1 MEHRWPSVFR
11 SFCITLMLLLPLGL
25 CGCTAQPEAD
35 TFFFQ
40 YEGYFAAPVS
50 STLTVAITGF
60 STEEACAAVF
70 QNAASTSF
78 VGNNAVRVK
87 EFSIE
92 PRESIGA
99 YSACV
104 VTATLVFE
112 KSGVTEATALRLQFE
127 DGSEQ
132 TYPIGTWTFDVQDAP
147 DHSELLNVL
156 SSPVSNRVGNVF
168 PYHYELLDQAA
179 SIQSIQY
186 GPDQIA
192 DVADGGIT
200 VYDGGADGKLALSG
214 DAPVRLIRPRITVE
228 QNGETYSVYGICCYC
243 GALDVTEADIQAARD
258 AASRT
263 A

>member
-1 MEHRWPSVFR
+1 MEHRRPSLFR
-11 SFCITLMLLLPLGL
+11 SFFITLVLLLSLGL
-25 CGCTAQPEAD
+25 CGCKAQPETD

-60 STEEACAAVF
+60 STKEACAAVF
-70 QNAASTSF
+70 QNAASMSF
-78 VGNNAVRVK
+78 EGNDAVRIQ

-92 PRESIGA
+92 PHESIGA

-104 VTATLVFE
+104 VSATLAFE
-112 KSGVTEATALRLQFE
+112 TAGVTDATALCVQFR

-147 DHSELLNVL
+147 DHSELLNVW
-156 SSPVSNRVGNVF
+156 SSPASNQVGNMF
-168 PYHYELLDQAA
+168 PYHYELLDRAA
-179 SIQSIQY
+179 SIRSIQY

-192 DVADGGIT
+192 DVAGGIT
-200 VYDGGADGKLALSG
+200 VYDGVAEGKLALSG
-214 DAPVRLIRPRITVE
+214 DAPVRLIRPRIKVE
-228 QNGETYSVYGICCYC
+228 QNGEAYSVYGICCYC
-243 GALDVTEADIQAARD
+243 GALDVTEADIQAAQD

>member
-1 MEHRWPSVFR
+1 MKHRWPSAFR
-11 SFCITLMLLLPLGL
+11 SFCITLMLLLSLGL
-25 CGCTAQPEAD
+25 CGCKAQPEAD
-35 TFFFQ
+35 TFFFPC
-40 YEGYFAAPVS
+40 EGYFAAPVS

-70 QNAASTSF
+70 QNATSMSF
-78 VGNNAVRVK
+78 AGNDAVRVQ
-87 EFSIE
+87 EFSVE
-92 PRESIGA
+92 PRESVGA

-104 VTATLVFE
+104 VTATLAFE
-112 KSGVTEATALRLQFE
+112 TAGVTDATALCVQFQ

-147 DHSELLNVL
+147 DHPELLNVL
-156 SSPVSNRVGNVF
+156 SSPGANRIGNTF
-168 PYHYELLDQAA
+168 PYHYELLDRAA
-179 SIQSIQY
+179 SIRSIQY

-192 DVADGGIT
+192 DVAGGGIT
-200 VYDGGADGKLALSG
+200 VSDGVADGKLALPG

-228 QNGETYSVYGICCYC
+228 QNGEAYSVYGICCYC
-243 GALDVTEADIQAARD
+243 GALDVTEAEIQAARD

>member
-1 MEHRWPSVFR
+1 MEHRWPSLFR
-11 SFCITLMLLLPLGL
+11 SFCITLVLLLSLGL
-25 CGCTAQPEAD
+25 CGCKAQPEAD

-60 STEEACAAVF
+60 SAKEACAEVF
-70 QNAASTSF
+70 QNAASMSF
-78 VGNNAVRVK
+78 EGNDAVRIQK
-87 EFSIE
+87 FSIE
-92 PRESIGA
+92 PHESIGA
-99 YSACV
+99 YSACAV
-104 VTATLVFE
+104 SATLAFE
-112 KSGVTEATALRLQFE
+112 TAGVTDATALCVQFQ

-132 TYPIGTWTFDVQDAP
+132 TYSIGMWTFDVQDAP

-156 SSPVSNRVGNVF
+156 SSPASNRVGNMF
-168 PYHYELLDQAA
+168 PYHYELLDRAA
-179 SIQSIQY
+179 SIRSIQY

-192 DVADGGIT
+192 DVADGIT
-200 VYDGGADGKLALSG
+200 VYDGVAEGKLALSG

-228 QNGETYSVYGICCYC
+228 QNGEAYSVYGICCYC

-258 AASRT
+258 AAGRT

>member
-1 MEHRWPSVFR
+1 MEHRRPNLFR
-11 SFCITLMLLLPLGL
+11 SFCITLVLLLSLGL
-25 CGCTAQPEAD
+25 CGCKAQPEAD

-60 STEEACAAVF
+60 STKEACAAVF
-70 QNAASTSF
+70 QNAASMSF
-78 VGNNAVRVK
+78 EGNDAVRIQ

-92 PRESIGA
+92 PCESIGA

-104 VTATLVFE
+104 VRATLAFE
-112 KSGVTEATALRLQFE
+112 TAGVTDATALCVQFQ
-127 DGSEQ
+127 DGSER

-147 DHSELLNVL
+147 DHAELLNVWL
-156 SSPVSNRVGNVF
+156 SPASNRVGNMF
-168 PYHYELLDQAA
+168 PYHYELLDRAA
-179 SIQSIQY
+179 SIRSIQY

-192 DVADGGIT
+192 DVADGIT
-200 VYDGGADGKLALSG
+200 VYDGVAEGKLALSG
-214 DAPVRLIRPRITVE
+214 DAPVRLIRPRIKVE
-228 QNGETYSVYGICCYC
+228 QNSEAYSVYGICCYC
-243 GALDVTEADIQAARD
+243 GALDVTEADIQAAQD